1 MRFNRQQQEA
11 IQTIDRNI
19 ALVAGAGTGKTAVLT
34 ERFITLL
41 KKGTLPKNRAL
52 SSIAAIT
59 FTEKAADEMKK
70 RIQDR
75 LQTEQTHLPLR
86 GQHDFRISTIHGF
99 CARILRD
106 DPAGAGVDPLFTV
119 LEEAEAQ
126 KMLTGAMTEAYARLV
141 IDADEGML
149 IRHAWHAHNAF
160 LSDAVQLYH
169 RLRAGAVDRE
179 RVHKNSTAYPGYA
192 KERDS
197 CLKDKLL
204 QYLKTAGKNQKLYK
218 FLTENGGETEITQ
231 SKESRL
237 KLVSLLVQ
245 ADPFGTAK
253 GVAEIKDMVY
263 HCAADS
269 ETEFKQA
276 GDFLFALLAEADR
289 IYTADK
295 KRKAGLDY
303 DDLQEKALCRLR
315 DPEALRAWQDE
326 IRYLMV
332 DECQDINDMQKEI
345 FYALCTKEK
354 PLDRNNLFVVG
365 DPRQSIYGFR
375 YARAELFEQ
384 LQKDVTDSGGAV
396 LSMSTNYRCSPEIIS
411 YVNGVFRPYFPKLEE
426 LQAGGDAKHVCIEWC
441 AGEDK
446 ESITPEADAARVCDK
461 VAELLHNGE
470 APNDIGLLFRSSA
483 RMHLYENELKRAG
496 IPCVNLSSKS
506 FWNRQEVLDLLAAV
520 LVATNSA
527 DTVWWLAF
535 LRSPFAG
542 VSDRELLSWNA
553 YGDNWEERLIGAKYK
568 AKKAEAVLAR
578 IREYRERLRLDSL
591 PCLVTDLRREYD
603 VYCAAEP
610 DAERRL
616 ANLDALLAWLYDRQE
631 QDNPAPEQ
639 LAEDWLWHTGVEE
652 EEAEQA
658 DTEGGAVTLMTIH
671 KAKGLEKRVIFLV
684 GIDANTSGFS
694 DAFLYDENRVYI
706 KGSAGHAL
714 AGKRQ
719 RQREEEEERRILYVA
734 LTRAKESLYLTSHT
748 GKNQSFYKTLKEAG
762 YDPAGLPAMH
772 TQKPAAM
779 PQRKAR
785 AHVKPVRFTF
795 PNPPLQTRAFSA
807 SQWMQ
812 FLSCK
817 RAWYLQYKLFI
828 HADPPTVSV
837 LPDEEAI
844 NTDYRLAGHKKGSL
858 FHALAEAP
866 DDVDPESQI
875 HALARRYGVEPSA
888 KEIAQLKTWL
898 HHVRTYPFQGQTAH
912 EQDFDWERNGFLWT
926 GSVDLVEDGPVF
938 RIYDFKTNQKKA
950 GLTKYIPQMQLYA
963 LAMRALTGRVPEAV
977 LWWLP
982 GNEQIPVDVSDAALQ
997 KAEEQMDA
1005 FTSYVTRQTDWAA
1018 YPCTES
1024 CPAYCRSKNLC
1035 DALSE

>member
-169 RLRAGAVDRE
+169 RLRAGAADRE

-446 ESITPEADAARVCDK
+446 ESITPEAVIK
-461 VAELLHNGE
+461 VAN
-470 APNDIGLLFRSSA
+470 
-483 RMHLYENELKRAG
+483 RMPTA
-496 IPCVNLSSKS
+496 S
-506 FWNRQEVLDLLAAV
+506 
-520 LVATNSA
+520 
-527 DTVWWLAF
+527 
-535 LRSPFAG
+535 
-542 VSDRELLSWNA
+542 
-553 YGDNWEERLIGAKYK
+553 
-568 AKKAEAVLAR
+568 
-578 IREYRERLRLDSL
+578 
-591 PCLVTDLRREYD
+591 
-603 VYCAAEP
+603 
-610 DAERRL
+610 
-616 ANLDALLAWLYDRQE
+616 
-631 QDNPAPEQ
+631 
-639 LAEDWLWHTGVEE
+639 
-652 EEAEQA
+652 
-658 DTEGGAVTLMTIH
+658 
-671 KAKGLEKRVIFLV
+671 
-684 GIDANTSGFS
+684 
-694 DAFLYDENRVYI
+694 
-706 KGSAGHAL
+706 
-714 AGKRQ
+714 
-719 RQREEEEERRILYVA
+719 
-734 LTRAKESLYLTSHT
+734 
-748 GKNQSFYKTLKEAG
+748 YKTPSAI
-762 YDPAGLPAMH
+762 
-772 TQKPAAM
+772 
-779 PQRKAR
+779 
-785 AHVKPVRFTF
+785 F
-795 PNPPLQTRAFSA
+795 PNPIENIMIDITRDVFSKLNPSACKCGEVLVIRSVRLAFISTMPIMIRTKTSRPKGCGSGRITSVKESVPSFAVPYGVKPKSA
-807 SQWMQ
+807 GSFANTKNVHIPTTRNIASAKRRFTIRQPHTGISQPATGLKSIPPM
-812 FLSCK
+812 
-817 RAWYLQYKLFI
+817 
-828 HADPPTVSV
+828 ADPS
-837 LPDEEAI
+837 
-844 NTDYRLAGHKKGSL
+844 K
-858 FHALAEAP
+858 
-866 DDVDPESQI
+866 
-875 HALARRYGVEPSA
+875 A
-888 KEIAQLKTWL
+888 KPIA
-898 HHVRTYPFQGQTAH
+898 V
-912 EQDFDWERNGFLWT
+912 
-926 GSVDLVEDGPVF
+926 PVF
-938 RIYDFKTNQKKA
+938 AANQRLTIMVTGMKPAIPINIICKVERI
-950 GLTKYIPQMQLYA
+950 
-963 LAMRALTGRVPEAV
+963 
-977 LWWLP
+977 
-982 GNEQIPVDVSDAALQ
+982 
-997 KAEEQMDA
+997 
-1005 FTSYVTRQTDWAA
+1005 
-1018 YPCTES
+1018 
-1024 CPAYCRSKNLC
+1024 
-1035 DALSE
+1035 